1 MATPTEDA
9 LIKAIQDQQSAM
21 MSQMDDSLKSV
32 FKKLSDQ
39 VLALT
44 DNLSLNPKERAQ
56 NLREML
62 KLKNDIAETIINNP
76 EYQTQVS
83 ELTGGF
89 ETLADLSDQ
98 YMGLILDSPLKR
110 KALYNAILETNIA
123 ITQNALLGAG
133 IRDNFSNAIQE
144 VLKTNIAGT
153 TKRSDLRKVLA
164 NFIQGSD
171 EEKPFLERYIKQ
183 TTNDA
188 VMVFNREYIQTISN
202 DLGIGFYRYKG
213 TVIEDTRPFCKPRS
227 GKVFTKEE
235 VQSWADLDDWTGRM
249 AGTTKTTIFSYAGGY
264 NCRHTLYPISEMRY
278 RKEKGLPPK

>member
-9 LIKAIQDQQSAM
+9 LIRAIQDHQDKI
-21 MSQMDDSLKSV
+21 MSQMNDSLKSV
-32 FKKLSDQ
+32 FKNLSDQ

-62 KLKNDIAETIINNP
+62 KLKNDIADTIINNP
-76 EYQTQVS
+76 EYQQQVS

-98 YMGLILDSPLKR
+98 YIGLILDSPFKR

-123 ITQNALLGAG
+123 VTQNALLGAG

-153 TKRSDLRKVLA
+153 TKRSELRTILS
-164 NFIQGSD
+164 NLIEGTD
-171 EEKPFLERYIKQ
+171 EEKPFLQRYIKQ

-188 VMVFNREYIQTISN
+188 IMVFNREYIQTISD
-202 DLGIGFYRYKG
+202 DLDFGYYRYKG
-213 TVIEDTRPFCKPRS
+213 TIIEDTRPFCKSRS
-227 GKVFTKEE
+227 GKVFTKAE
-235 VQSWADLDDWTGRM
+235 VQSWADLGDWGGRM
-249 AGTTKTTIFSYAGGY
+249 AGTTKSTIFSYAGGY

-278 RKEKGLPPK
+278 RKEKGLPSK